1 MKQTELKLTIYTDD
15 TYTKVREVRERDKMK
30 IPYRVGQYVIK
41 ALAGL
46 DLNDDKAVLA
56 KVLESEEQI
65 TAVVRATFGLTDE
78 DLDHVDLLELS
89 ELAGQ
94 IVEFVLS
101 KINGLG
107 AGENVP
113 PTAAQA

>member
-1 MKQTELKLTIYTDD
+1 MQLTIYTDD
-15 TYTKVREVRERDKMK
+15 TYTDVREVRERDKMK

-41 ALAGL
+41 AVAGL
-46 DLNDDKAVLA
+46 DLSDDKAVLA
-56 KVLESEEQI
+56 KLLESEEQI

-94 IVEFVLS
+94 IVDFVLS
-101 KINGLG
+101 KISDLG
-107 AGENVP
+107 AGDTVP
-113 PTAAQA
+113 PATAQA